1 MSSSKKKQMRKEQNM
16 TERQIAAAKESKK
29 LKYYTLTFWVVI
41 ALVLSV
47 FVGAIAANP
56 VKNVIYKNTDAMV
69 VGDYTLSSV
78 DVNYFYID
86 TVNDYVSQYSS
97 YISLIMDVTKPLN
110 EQIVNEETGAT
121 LADNFLESA
130 KTTIKSTYAL
140 YDLAVKNG
148 LQLTDAEKK
157 TIDSTIAT
165 YELYAM
171 YYGYNNVDSYLRAM
185 YGNGANEK
193 SYRNYLEVSA
203 LAKAYLTK
211 YSDSLEYSAE
221 DLLNYQ
227 KTTPHKFNSY
237 TFASYYLKA
246 DDFRTGGTKDEKGNT
261 TYSDEEKAAAIKAA
275 EAAANLLADGD
286 YANLEAFDTAIKA
299 LPINAE
305 KPSASST
312 KHEDVLYDELT
323 TLFQDWLI
331 GKVASEDKDA
341 EPSYEVRREGDLTVI
356 PYTTGSGENKVVN
369 GYHVVRYGSFDTNE
383 FALKNVRHLLVKF
396 EGGKTDSTTGVTTYT
411 EEEKAK
417 ARKEA
422 ADLLANWV
430 ASGDLSEESFADLAK
445 EHSDDNAEQG
455 GLYENIYPGQ
465 MVTNFEDWCFDAERK
480 VGDYGVV
487 ETEYGC
493 HIMFFVGDSETTF
506 RDFMTTNVMR
516 NEDVEEW
523 YNALVEAT
531 TLEVLTI
538 KHVEMDMVLSH

>member
-286 YANLEAFDTAIKA
+286 YANLEDFDAAIKA

-369 GYHVVRYGSFDTNE
+369 GYYVVRYGSFDTNE